1 MEMTNNIIFILI
13 LIFINILIFKFLI
26 KTFVKLKI
34 YDTPDFLRKIHST
47 NVPLV
52 GGTIFII
59 NIFFYLLLNIF
70 LEIETLFFNGL
81 RELFAFLIGSISIF
95 LIGLYDDRYFLKPNT
110 KLILLS
116 IIVRMSV
123 SISDTFQVNHL
134 NLLFYENIVSLQNFG
149 IVFTIFC
156 FLVFLNAF
164 NMVDGIN
171 GLSVTYFLICIIYLI
186 LLNHNFYFFSFLLI
200 PAFIFLYFNFQNKAF
215 LGDSGSL
222 LLGFI
227 LSCLFI
233 KFYNEDLLYADQ
245 IILLMIVP
253 GIDMLRVAYIRI
265 INRKHPFNADQSHLH
280 HLILKKYNT
289 KIAYFIIIGFVS
301 LTAIISQLVMN
312 RFVNLIQILAIILI
326 YFSFISLQKLK

>member
-1 MEMTNNIIFILI
+1 MMNNLIFILT

-34 YDTPDFLRKIHST
+34 YDSPDFLRKIHST
-47 NVPLV
+47 NVPLA
-52 GGTIFII
+52 GGAIFII
-59 NIFFYLLLNIF
+59 NIFFYLILKIF
-70 LEIETLFFNGL
+70 LDDDTLFFDGL
-81 RELFAFLIGSISIF
+81 RELFSFLIGSISIF
-95 LIGLYDDRYFLKPNT
+95 LIGLYDDRYSLKPNT

-116 IIVRMSV
+116 IIVTMSV
-123 SISDTFQVNHL
+123 SISDTFQINHL
-134 NLLFYENIVSLQNFG
+134 SFLFHDKIVYLKNFG
-149 IVFTIFC
+149 IIFTIFC

-164 NMVDGIN
+164 NMFDGIN

-200 PAFIFLYFNFQNKAF
+200 PALIFLYFNFQNKVF

-233 KFYNEDLLYADQ
+233 KSYNEKLLYADQ
-245 IILLMIVP
+245 IVLLMIIP
-253 GIDMLRVAYIRI
+253 GIDMLRVAYVRI
-265 INRKHPFNADQSHLH
+265 IHKKHPFHADQSHLH

-289 KIAYFIIIGFVS
+289 KTAYFIIISFVIF
-301 LTAIISQLVMN
+301 TAIISQLVMN
-312 RFVNLIQILAIILI
+312 RFVNLIQIILILLI
-326 YFSFISLQKLK
+326 YFSFISLHKLK